1 MSRTVDISCSI
12 TARGKIGA
20 RSSGVTGCLV
30 PGCSTGARGSGRSA
44 LMLYQWVGRCSSSS
58 RYFTLSLMVLFFSSG
73 VAAAA
78 PV

>member
-1 MSRTVDISCSI
+1 
-12 TARGKIGA
+12 
-20 RSSGVTGCLV
+20 
-30 PGCSTGARGSGRSA
+30 
-44 LMLYQWVGRCSSSS
+44 MLYQWVGRCSSSS